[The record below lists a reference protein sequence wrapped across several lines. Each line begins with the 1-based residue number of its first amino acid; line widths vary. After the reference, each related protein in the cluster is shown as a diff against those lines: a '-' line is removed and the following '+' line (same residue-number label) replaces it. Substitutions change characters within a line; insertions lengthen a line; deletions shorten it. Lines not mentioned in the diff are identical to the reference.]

1 MDNFEDLNILICD
14 DSITNVLILTKLV
27 ESEIS
32 AGVVTLTDPREI
44 AATLAEQ
51 RIDLILLDLEMPH
64 LNGFEVMQQVRKT
77 YESDQLPII
86 IITGTTGLETRNHA
100 LECGA
105 NDFINKPVD
114 QVEVILRVKN
124 LLKIRVSYL
133 LHEKYNQILEQKI
146 QLRTK
151 QLNKSI
157 HSLLHSLAVAGE
169 LKDDDTGKHVIRVG
183 KYARILAEGYGL
195 PAELVNM
202 IEQTAPLHDIGKIGI
217 PDKILLKAGKLDKA
231 ERLIMDKHTIFAEA
245 LIGSNDSDIVQMARV
260 IALSHHERW
269 DGKGYPSKLRG
280 ESIPIEGRITAIADV
295 FDALTTQ
302 RSYKEAWPVEEAVNY
317 ISASSGHAFDPA
329 LVTVFQENI
338 SSIIE
343 ISKRLAD

>member
-27 ESEIS
+27 ESEIN
-32 AGVVTLTDPREI
+32 AGVITLTDPRKI
-44 AATLAEQ
+44 ASTLIEQ

-64 LNGFEVMQQVRKT
+64 LNGFEVMEQVRKT
-77 YESDQLPII
+77 YEPDQLPII
-86 IITGTTGLETRNHA
+86 IITGTIGITTRNRA
-100 LECGA
+100 LESGA

-114 QVEVILRVKN
+114 QIELILRVKN

-133 LHEKYNQILEQKI
+133 LHEKCNQILEQKI
-146 QLRTK
+146 QLRTL

-169 LKDDDTGKHVIRVG
+169 LKDDDTGKHVFRVG

-202 IEQTAPLHDIGKIGI
+202 IEQTAPLHDIGKIGV
-217 PDKILLKAGKLDKA
+217 PDKILLKPGKLDDA
-231 ERLIMDKHTIFAEA
+231 ERIIMDKHTIFAEA

-302 RSYKEAWPVEEAVNY
+302 RSYKDAWPVKKAVDY
-317 ISASSGHAFDPA
+317 INAASGEAFDPA
-329 LVTVFQENI
+329 LVTVFQKNI

-343 ISKRLAD
+343 ISKDFAD